1 MKLIVVTG
9 ASSIDNEHEIIERML
24 RHGLKYLH
32 VRKPKYSKGKMV
44 KYLEKF
50 SKDHRDKIII
60 HSHHGLAL
68 SMGLKGIHLT
78 EKLRADKFGVWKK
91 FNLFRT
97 IKPKLQITTSYHKL
111 SDLKKNKRKY
121 DYVFFSPVFES
132 ISKEDHEPSYT
143 LANMYDAMNYND
155 LKVIALG
162 GVTADKISICF
173 ETRFSGVALSG
184 YLWEAGDPVEQFD
197 LAKDICNQYKT
208 QF

>member
-1 MKLIVVTG
+1 MKLVVVTN
-9 ASSIDNEHEIIERML
+9 ASSIENEHEIIERMF

-32 VRKPKYSKGKMV
+32 VRKPKYSKEKMA

-50 SKDHRDKIII
+50 SKDNRDKIII

-68 SMGLKGIHLT
+68 SLGLKGIHLT
-78 EKLRADKFGVWKK
+78 EKARDESFNVWKK
-91 FNLFRT
+91 FYLYRI

-111 SDLKKNKRKY
+111 SDLKKNRQNF
-121 DYVFFSPVFES
+121 DYVFFSPVFDS

-143 LANMYDAMNYND
+143 LANLYDALNYND

-162 GVTADKISICF
+162 GVNADKISVCY

-184 YLWEAGDPVEQFD
+184 YLWESGDPVEQFD
-197 LAKDICNQYKT
+197 KAKLICSQYKA
-208 QF
+208 QS